1 MASDTEQLSQDLV
14 FDILSSSR
22 RRFVIYYLRQVD
34 EPVDLTEL
42 AEEVAAWENECSV
55 EELTTQ
61 QRKRV
66 YVSLYQTHVP
76 KLESVNL
83 VDYDRDSGDVSLTS
97 RAYQIDNYLD
107 DSSQQIP
114 WQYFYFAL
122 SVLSA
127 LLLGAVWLDIG
138 IFATIPVV
146 VVALVITA
154 GFLTSATAQYL
165 VWRSRREHVPDEYQ
179 KRGK

>member
-22 RRFVIYYLRQVD
+22 RRFVLYYLRQVD

-76 KLESVNL
+76 KLESVGL
-83 VDYDRDSGDVSLTS
+83 VDYDRDSGEVSLTS
-97 RAYQIDNYLD
+97 RAYQLDNYLEE
-107 DSSQQIP
+107 STQRIP

-122 SVLSA
+122 SVISAA
-127 LLLGAVWLDIG
+127 LLLAVWLEIG
-138 IFATIPVV
+138 IFGTIPIVV
-146 VVALVITA
+146 AALVITA
-154 GFLTSATAQYL
+154 GFLTSATAHYI
-165 VWRSRREHVPDEYQ
+165 VWRSRRQQVPDEYR
-179 KRGK
+179 KRGE